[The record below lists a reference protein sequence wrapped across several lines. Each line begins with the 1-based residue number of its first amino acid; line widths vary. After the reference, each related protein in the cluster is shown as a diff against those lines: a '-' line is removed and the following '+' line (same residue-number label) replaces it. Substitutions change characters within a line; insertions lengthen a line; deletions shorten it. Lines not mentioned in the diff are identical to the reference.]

1 MRARPASSPLPLP
14 ELDRGDAGSIAVS
27 DEVAAIPLGHRWIV
41 DGFSVIPCPQ
51 GLITLLCD
59 MTQALRAMT
68 ALRAR
73 GLHAT
78 PTHLLV
84 RAAALALQRH
94 PDTHRLVCGY
104 HAIRPARVDIGL
116 SVAGQT
122 SYAPVLVIQDVGRKR
137 LSDLVPE
144 MVQGVAEA
152 RRKEGEDLRGM
163 RRTGW
168 VVPWGALRRLILRW
182 LYRSFWFRRRLAG
195 TFQVTCLNDVDQA
208 FPLAF
213 YTGSAL
219 AMGRVADRVV
229 AVGGAPVVRP
239 MAWLTLALDHKA
251 LDGRTASRLLNAVRE
266 ILEGEEL
273 VQEASI

>member
-1 MRARPASSPLPLP
+1 
-14 ELDRGDAGSIAVS
+14 
-27 DEVAAIPLGHRWIV
+27 
-41 DGFSVIPCPQ
+41 
-51 GLITLLCD
+51 
-59 MTQALRAMT
+59 MTQALRAMAT
-68 ALRAR
+68 LRAR

-104 HAIRPARVDIGL
+104 RAICPGRVDIGL

-122 SYAPVLVIQDVGRKR
+122 SYAPVLVIQDAGRKR

-144 MVQGVAEA
+144 IIHGVAEA
-152 RRKEGEDLRGM
+152 RRKESEDLRGM

-168 VVPWGALRRLILRW
+168 VIPWGVLRRLILRW

-195 TFQVTCLNDVDQA
+195 TFQVTCLNNVDQA

-219 AMGRVADRVV
+219 AMGRVTDRVV
-229 AVGGAPVVRP
+229 ALGGAPVVRP

-251 LDGRTASRLLNAVRE
+251 LDGRMASRLLNAVRE

-273 VQEASI
+273 VQEASL